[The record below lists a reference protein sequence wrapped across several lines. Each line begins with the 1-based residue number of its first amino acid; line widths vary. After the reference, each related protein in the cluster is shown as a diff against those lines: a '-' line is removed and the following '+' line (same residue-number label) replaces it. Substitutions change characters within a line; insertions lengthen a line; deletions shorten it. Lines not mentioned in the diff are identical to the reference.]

1 LTSFFELNIF
11 DKTTN
16 THQYG
21 KNYFFTFLSTIFF
34 RQYKRTSSLSEYLKG
49 DNWLDPDRTVYTY
62 ESNSRITI
70 EYGLIWYRVNWVTD
84 YKFEYTCYANGEA
97 VAEKDFYLD
106 TDVLGAEGLVEG
118 ELEPS
123 LFISPSSC

>member
-1 LTSFFELNIF
+1 MLFWQQF
-11 DKTTN
+11 
-16 THQYG
+16 
-21 KNYFFTFLSTIFF
+21 FF

-70 EYGLIWYRVNWVTD
+70 EYGLIWYRINWVTD

-106 TDVLGAEGLVEG
+106 TDVLGAEVLVEG